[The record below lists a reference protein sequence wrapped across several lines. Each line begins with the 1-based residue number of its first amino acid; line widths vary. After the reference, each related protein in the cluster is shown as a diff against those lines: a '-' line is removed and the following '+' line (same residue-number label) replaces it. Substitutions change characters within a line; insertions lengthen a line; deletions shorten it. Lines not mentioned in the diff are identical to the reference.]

1 MTPMHAHHSSGP
13 GIGLG
18 HVSSSIM
25 QPAVYFLPT
34 AALFYTINRER
45 AAHVLHV
52 VVLVSS
58 SVPPLGLFEPIEP
71 LDLRERVPQWL

>member
-1 MTPMHAHHSSGP
+1 MHTTVAGS
-13 GIGLG
+13 GIGLC

-25 QPAVYFLPT
+25 QHAVCSLPT
-34 AALFYTINRER
+34 GALSYTINRER

-58 SVPPLGLFEPIEP
+58 SVPPLGLLEPIEP